1 MMAKDEMTSMER
13 VLTSLGHEEPDRVP
27 YFLLLTMHGA
37 KELKM
42 SIKEYFS
49 KPENVAEGQ
58 IRMRERYGHDC
69 YYPFYYASL
78 ESEAWGGSTIFY
90 EDGPANAG
98 APFIKNP
105 EDIESLEA
113 PDVWDS
119 PQLSK
124 VLRSTEILK
133 EQSSDEV
140 PIIGVVM
147 SPFSAPPMQIGFD
160 RFFDIMYEKREL
172 FDKLMEVN
180 TNFCINWAN
189 AQLEAGAT
197 AICYFDP
204 ISSPTIVPK
213 ELYKETGKILGQKVI
228 SSLNGPTAVHLASG
242 SALPIIDDIAD
253 SGAAVVCTSSKEDLA
268 EVKAACKGRMSVL
281 GNLNGIDMRNWTVEM
296 TENKVKEAIDKAAAG
311 GGFILSDHHG
321 EIPYQISDEVLMSI
335 SNAVRKHGKY
345 PLKG

>member
-1 MMAKDEMTSMER
+1 MVNEEMTSMER
-13 VLTSLGHEEPDRVP
+13 VLTTLGQEEPDRVP

-37 KELKM
+37 KELGM

-49 KPENVAEGQ
+49 KPEYVAKGQ

-78 ESEAWGGSTIFY
+78 ETEAWGGKTIFY

-98 APFIKNP
+98 APFIKSM

-119 PQLSK
+119 PQLLK
-124 VLRSTEILK
+124 VLKTTELLK
-133 EQSSDEV
+133 EDSGEDV

-147 SPFSAPPMQIGFD
+147 SPFSVPPMQLGFSKY
-160 RFFDIMYEKREL
+160 FDLMYENHEL
-172 FDKLMEVN
+172 FNRLMELN
-180 TNFCINWAN
+180 TDFCIEWAN

-213 ELYKETGKILGQKVI
+213 EMYMETGKQVEQNVI
-228 SSLNGPTAVHLASG
+228 SSLNGPAAVHLASG
-242 SALPIIDDIAD
+242 RALPIIDDIAD
-253 SGAAVVCTSSKEDLA
+253 AGASVVCTSATEDLA

-281 GNLNGIDMRNWTVEM
+281 GNLNGIDMRNWTVET
-296 TENKVKEAIDKAAAG
+296 TEYTVREAIDKAAKG
-311 GGFILSDHHG
+311 GGFILSDNHG
-321 EIPYQISDEVLMSI
+321 EIPYQVPYEVLMAI
-335 SNAVRKHGKY
+335 SDAVRKYGNY
-345 PLKG
+345 PINR

>member
-1 MMAKDEMTSMER
+1 MVNEEMTSMER
-13 VLTSLGHEEPDRVP
+13 VLTTLGQEEPDRVP

-37 KELKM
+37 KELGM

-49 KPENVAEGQ
+49 RPEYVAKGQ

-78 ESEAWGGSTIFY
+78 ETEAWGGKTIFY

-98 APFIKNP
+98 APFIKSM

-119 PQLSK
+119 PQLLK
-124 VLRSTEILK
+124 VLKTIELLK
-133 EQSSDEV
+133 EDSGEDV

-147 SPFSAPPMQIGFD
+147 SPFSVPPMQLGFSKY
-160 RFFDIMYEKREL
+160 FDLMYENREL
-172 FDKLMEVN
+172 FNRLMGLN
-180 TNFCINWAN
+180 TDFCIEWAN

-197 AICYFDP
+197 TICYFDP

-213 ELYKETGKILGQKVI
+213 ELYMETGKLVEQKVI
-228 SSLNGPTAVHLASG
+228 SSLKGPAAVHLASG

-253 SGAAVVCTSSKEDLA
+253 TGASVVCTSATEDLA

-281 GNLNGIDMRNWTVEM
+281 GNLNGIDMRNWTVET
-296 TENKVKEAIDKAAAG
+296 TEYSVREAIDKAAKG
-311 GGFILSDHHG
+311 GGFILSDNHG
-321 EIPYQISDEVLMSI
+321 EIPCQVPHEVLMAI
-335 SNAVRKHGKY
+335 SDAVRKYGNY
-345 PLKG
+345 PINR